1 MIDVIRV
8 SGGYGKTDV
17 LQDISFAVKP
27 GEFLGILGPNGAG
40 KTTLL
45 KMLSGTIAPRSM
57 RCLEC
62 RSVGEYKTKELARKM
77 AVLPQK
83 TEQAFSFTVEETVQF
98 GRYAYQAGL
107 FRQTDG
113 GRP

>member
-27 GEFLGILGPNGAG
+27 GEFLGILGPNGSG

-45 KMLSGTIAPRSM
+45 KMLSGTIAPRSGEVL
-57 RCLEC
+57 LEC
-62 RSVGEYKTKELARKM
+62 RSVG
-77 AVLPQK
+77 
-83 TEQAFSFTVEETVQF
+83 
-98 GRYAYQAGL
+98 
-107 FRQTDG
+107 
-113 GRP
+113 

>member
-27 GEFLGILGPNGAG
+27 GEFLGILGPNGSG

-45 KMLSGTIAPRSM
+45 KMLSGTIAPRSGEVL
-57 RCLEC
+57 LEC

-83 TEQAFSFTVEETVQF
+83 TEQAFSFTVEETVQLAATRIKQAFF
-98 GRYAYQAGL
+98 GS
-107 FRQTDG
+107 
-113 GRP
+113 